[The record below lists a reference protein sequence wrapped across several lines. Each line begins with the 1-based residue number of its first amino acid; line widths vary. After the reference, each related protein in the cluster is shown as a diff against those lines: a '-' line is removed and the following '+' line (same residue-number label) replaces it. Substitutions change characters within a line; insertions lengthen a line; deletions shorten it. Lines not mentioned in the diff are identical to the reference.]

1 VSAQEFSR
9 DVVEIHGGKLLG
21 ERTLGNGEEDEV
33 FVTVIAV
40 ARKSDTEDQYMIMDC
55 LLKLVFAR
63 LDGGSWFGSV
73 VHLADESSL
82 LVLEVRDGVI
92 VLHAMSFSSSIW
104 LWLYAL
110 ESSRWMPR
118 ASIRP
123 GGRSVLSR

>member
-1 VSAQEFSR
+1 MT
-9 DVVEIHGGKLLG
+9 VVA
-21 ERTLGNGEEDEV
+21 
-33 FVTVIAV
+33 VTS
-40 ARKSDTEDQYMIMDC
+40 KSDIEDRYMVTDC
-55 LLKLVFAR
+55 VLELVFAR
-63 LDGGSWFGSV
+63 LDGSSWFGSV

-92 VLHAMSFSSSIW
+92 VLHAMSFCSSLW

-123 GGRSVLSR
+123 SGRFVLSRWAFWRFFFRVSLSDTVHKVSRISGL